1 MKRTNPN
8 RNKKLKKKIIALYK
22 QGLTLR
28 EIGLS
33 IGKSHEFVRYNLPVD
48 KHHLTNFDRND
59 KLDTDNN

>member
-8 RNKKLKKKIIALYK
+8 RNKELKKKIKALYE

-33 IGKSHEFVRYNLPVD
+33 IGKSHEFVRQNLPVD
-48 KHHLTNFDRND
+48 EKDLTRIDGGDR
-59 KLDTDNN
+59 L

>member
-8 RNKKLKKKIIALYK
+8 RHKKIKLKIKALYK

-33 IGKSHEFVRYNLPVD
+33 IGKSHEFVRQNLPKKLSTLD
-48 KHHLTNFDRND
+48 KN
-59 KLDTDNN
+59 